1 MAVLGW
7 LLGCFTML
15 ALGIGIPSENYREE
29 RRFLNS
35 VGRGDCIAMFEKEEI
50 ELNQI
55 PRLDDA
61 TLRELGVNTI
71 GARLRF
77 RDAAQDFLQGVG
89 LQGDQGAGPQGDR
102 DTGLHQ

>member
-7 LLGCFTML
+7 LLGCLTML

-55 PRLDDA
+55 LNLFPGLTQHLQRTSQQQKNVKTLSLLLQECSTAGMSELTVQCARKIYRL
-61 TLRELGVNTI
+61 LI
-71 GARLRF
+71 
-77 RDAAQDFLQGVG
+77 
-89 LQGDQGAGPQGDR
+89 
-102 DTGLHQ
+102 